1 MKLDNKLFSDKVLIF
16 HQDLKTQDEV
26 FEDLNK
32 KLLAKGVVNNEF
44 LDAVKKREMKFP
56 TGLQLESGFGVAIPH
71 TDPQFVNEDQIGFMS
86 LNNPIQFRQMGSET
100 DKVQVKMIFILCL
113 KEAHKQLDMLQNL
126 MTLFGDSNQIE
137 QLYKCKS
144 PDEFL
149 KIIC

>member
-1 MKLDNKLFSDKVLIF
+1 MKLDKKLFSEQVLLF

-32 KLLAKGVVNNEF
+32 KLLAKGVVNDEF
-44 LDAVKKREMKFP
+44 LDAVKKREIKFP
-56 TGLQLESGFGVAIPH
+56 TGLQQESGFGVAIPH
-71 TDPQFVNEDQIGFMS
+71 TDPQFVNKNQIGFMS
-86 LNNPIQFRQMGSET
+86 LDNPIQFRQMGSDTE
-100 DKVQVKMIFILCL
+100 KVQVKMVFILCL

-126 MTLFGDSNQIE
+126 MTLFGDSKQIE

>member
-1 MKLDNKLFSDKVLIF
+1 MKLDKKLFSEQVLLF

-32 KLLAKGVVNNEF
+32 KLLAKGVVNDEF
-44 LDAVKKREMKFP
+44 LDAVKKREIKFP

-71 TDPQFVNEDQIGFMS
+71 TDPQFVTENQIGFMS
-86 LNNPIQFRQMGSET
+86 LDNPIQFRQMGSDTE
-100 DKVQVKMIFILCL
+100 KVQVKMVFILCL
-113 KEAHKQLDMLQNL
+113 KEAHKQLDMLQKL
-126 MTLFGDSNQIE
+126 MTLFGDSEQIE

>member
-32 KLLAKGVVNNEF
+32 KLLAKGVVNDEF

-149 KIIC
+149 KI

>member
-32 KLLAKGVVNNEF
+32 KLLAKGIVNDEF

>member
-1 MKLDNKLFSDKVLIF
+1 MKLDTKLFSEQVLLF

-32 KLLAKGVVNNEF
+32 KLLAKGVVNDEF
-44 LDAVKKREMKFP
+44 LDAVKKREIKFP

-71 TDPQFVNEDQIGFMS
+71 TDPQFVNENQIGFMS
-86 LNNPIQFRQMGSET
+86 LDNPIQFRQMGSDTE
-100 DKVQVKMIFILCL
+100 KVQVEMVFILCL

-126 MTLFGDSNQIE
+126 MTLFGDSEQIE

>member
-1 MKLDNKLFSDKVLIF
+1 MKLDKKLFSEQVLLF
-16 HQDLKTQDEV
+16 HQDLKTQAEV

-32 KLLAKGVVNNEF
+32 KLLAKGVVNDEF
-44 LDAVKKREMKFP
+44 LDAVKKREIKFP

-71 TDPQFVNEDQIGFMS
+71 TDPQFVNENQIGFMS
-86 LNNPIQFRQMGSET
+86 LDNPIQFRQMGSDTE
-100 DKVQVKMIFILCL
+100 KVQVKMVFILCL
-113 KEAHKQLDMLQNL
+113 KEAHKQLDMLQSL
-126 MTLFGDSNQIE
+126 MTLFGDSEQIE

>member
-1 MKLDNKLFSDKVLIF
+1 MKLDKKLFSEQVLLF
-16 HQDLKTQDEV
+16 HQDLQTQDEV

-32 KLLAKGVVNNEF
+32 KLLAKGVVNDEF
-44 LDAVKKREMKFP
+44 LDAVKKRKIKFP

-71 TDPQFVNEDQIGFMS
+71 TDPQFVNKNQIGFMS
-86 LNNPIQFRQMGSET
+86 LDNPIQFRQMGSDTE
-100 DKVQVKMIFILCL
+100 KVQVKMVFILCL

-126 MTLFGDSNQIE
+126 MTLFGDSKQIE

>member
-1 MKLDNKLFSDKVLIF
+1 MKLDKKLFSEQVLLF

-32 KLLAKGVVNNEF
+32 KLLAKGVVNDEF
-44 LDAVKKREMKFP
+44 LDAVKKREIKVP

-71 TDPQFVNEDQIGFMS
+71 TDPQFVNENQIGFMS
-86 LNNPIQFRQMGSET
+86 LDNPIQFRQMGSDTE
-100 DKVQVKMIFILCL
+100 KVQVEMVFILCL

-126 MTLFGDSNQIE
+126 MTLFGDSEQIE

>member
-16 HQDLKTQDEV
+16 HQDLKTKDEV

-56 TGLQLESGFGVAIPH
+56 TGLQIESGFGVAIPH
-71 TDPQFVNEDQIGFMS
+71 TDPQFVHEDQIGFMS
-86 LNNPIQFRQMGSET
+86 LNNSIQFRQLGSET

>member
-1 MKLDNKLFSDKVLIF
+1 MKLDNKLFSDKVMIF

>member
-1 MKLDNKLFSDKVLIF
+1 MKLDKKLFSEQVLLF

-32 KLLAKGVVNNEF
+32 ILLAKGVVNDEF
-44 LDAVKKREMKFP
+44 LDAVKKREIKFP

-71 TDPQFVNEDQIGFMS
+71 TDPQFVNENQIGFMS
-86 LNNPIQFRQMGSET
+86 LDNPIQFRQMGSDTE
-100 DKVQVKMIFILCL
+100 KVQVEMVFILCL

-126 MTLFGDSNQIE
+126 MTLFGDSEQIE

>member
-32 KLLAKGVVNNEF
+32 KLLAKGVVNDEF

>member
-1 MKLDNKLFSDKVLIF
+1 MKLDKKLFSEQVLLF
-16 HQDLKTQDEV
+16 HQDLQTQDEV

-32 KLLAKGVVNNEF
+32 KLLAKGVVNDEF
-44 LDAVKKREMKFP
+44 LDAVKKREIKFP

-71 TDPQFVNEDQIGFMS
+71 TDPQFVNKNQIGFMS
-86 LNNPIQFRQMGSET
+86 LDTPIQFRQMGSDTE
-100 DKVQVKMIFILCL
+100 KVQVKMVFILCL

-126 MTLFGDSNQIE
+126 MTLFGDSKQIE

>member
-1 MKLDNKLFSDKVLIF
+1 MKLDKKLFSEQVLLF

-32 KLLAKGVVNNEF
+32 KLLAKGVVNDEF
-44 LDAVKKREMKFP
+44 LDAVKKREIKFP

-71 TDPQFVNEDQIGFMS
+71 TDPQFVNENQIGFMS
-86 LNNPIQFRQMGSET
+86 LDNPIQFRQMGSDTE
-100 DKVQVKMIFILCL
+100 KVQVKMVFILCL
-113 KEAHKQLDMLQNL
+113 KEAHKQLDMLQKL
-126 MTLFGDSNQIE
+126 MTLFGDSEQIE

>member
-32 KLLAKGVVNNEF
+32 KLLAKGVVNDEF

-56 TGLQLESGFGVAIPH
+56 TGLQLESGLGVAIPH

>member
-1 MKLDNKLFSDKVLIF
+1 MKLDKKLFSEQVLLF
-16 HQDLKTQDEV
+16 HQDLQTQDEV

-32 KLLAKGVVNNEF
+32 KLLAKGVVNDEF
-44 LDAVKKREMKFP
+44 LDAVKKREIKFP

-71 TDPQFVNEDQIGFMS
+71 TDPQFVNKNQIGFMS
-86 LNNPIQFRQMGSET
+86 LDNPIQFRQMGSDTE
-100 DKVQVKMIFILCL
+100 KVQVKMVFILCL

-126 MTLFGDSNQIE
+126 MTLFGDSKQIE